1 METYRDRGGL
11 ERMKPMMDPVL
22 RAKGVG
28 VRATLALAALMALA
42 GGALAAEPYPD
53 RPITLIV
60 PYAAGGS
67 SDVLARLIGE
77 RMSKSLGQQIVVDN
91 RAGAGSRLGIEI
103 AAKSAADGYTLLL
116 ADMPHTIIPA
126 IQKGVHYDPV
136 RHFTPIGLIGT
147 ASMVFFVNPAVK
159 AETAQ
164 DFVALAKAEPEKITI
179 ASGGIGSATHLTA
192 ELFQAKTGIKLVH
205 VPFRGAGPAMNDL
218 VAGHVQSGFT
228 TLATASSVLDRVRA
242 LAVASETRLAT
253 PASIPTFKE
262 NGIDLVVEHWWGV
275 LAPAGLPP
283 EIAAR
288 LTGDL
293 KAILDSQEF
302 ATRLAPLGV
311 TASHASPAQFRA
323 LIESDTA
330 RWAEIVKSVG
340 ISVLIREAAMSAFG
354 GNRPCPKSLPCP
366 ASRQTHLIR
375 HRRERPSRPP
385 SVSSAAPRAQARASP
400 RPTAKRHRNK
410 PARMLAAG
418 ADSPVPA
425 RPAAARQLDRRSAA
439 GTLPE
444 PARETKLQPG

>member
-1 METYRDRGGL
+1 MDCMRTYGDHGL
-11 ERMKPMMDPVL
+11 ERMKTIMDRIPVL
-22 RAKGVG
+22 RAKGVALP
-28 VRATLALAALMALA
+28 ATLTLAALIALA
-42 GGALAAEPYPD
+42 GGAPAAEPYPD
-53 RPITLIV
+53 HPITLIV

-77 RMSKSLGQQIVVDN
+77 RMSKSLGQQIVIDN

-103 AAKSAADGYTLLL
+103 AAKAAADGYTLLL
-116 ADMPHTIIPA
+116 TDMPHTIIPA

-136 RHFTPIGLIGT
+136 RDFTPIGLIGT

-159 AETAQ
+159 AETVR
-164 DFVALAKAEPEKITI
+164 DFVGLAKADPEKITI

-253 PASIPTFKE
+253 PASIPTFRE

-293 KAILDSQEF
+293 KAILDSHEF
-302 ATRLAPLGV
+302 ATRLTPLGV

-340 ISVLIREAAMSAFG
+340 ISV
-354 GNRPCPKSLPCP
+354 P
-366 ASRQTHLIR
+366 
-375 HRRERPSRPP
+375 
-385 SVSSAAPRAQARASP
+385 
-400 RPTAKRHRNK
+400 
-410 PARMLAAG
+410 
-418 ADSPVPA
+418 
-425 RPAAARQLDRRSAA
+425 
-439 GTLPE
+439 
-444 PARETKLQPG
+444 